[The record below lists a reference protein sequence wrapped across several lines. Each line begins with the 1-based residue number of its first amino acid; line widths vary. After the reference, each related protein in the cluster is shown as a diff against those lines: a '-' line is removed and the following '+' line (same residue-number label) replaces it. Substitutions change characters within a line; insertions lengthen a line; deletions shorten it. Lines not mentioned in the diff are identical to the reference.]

1 MFIQDGSIIAT
12 GPIQLMSATGCWR
25 LPDPDMP
32 PWGSNPEDI
41 GIDMI
46 GNGGTCFVA
55 PPDSVPQGLV
65 NTEWLPD
72 ERECRA
78 GGDVWCG
85 DAAPVVD
92 PTTANFKI
100 PGQAGGG

>member
-1 MFIQDGSIIAT
+1 MFVQDGTIIAN
-12 GPIQLMSATGCWR
+12 GPIQLMSATGCFR
-25 LPDPDMP
+25 PPDPNRP
-32 PWGSNPEDI
+32 PWGSDF
-41 GIDMI
+41 GIDMM
-46 GNGGTCFVA
+46 GNYGTCFVA

-72 ERECRA
+72 ERDCRLMSGA
-78 GGDVWCG
+78 VWCG